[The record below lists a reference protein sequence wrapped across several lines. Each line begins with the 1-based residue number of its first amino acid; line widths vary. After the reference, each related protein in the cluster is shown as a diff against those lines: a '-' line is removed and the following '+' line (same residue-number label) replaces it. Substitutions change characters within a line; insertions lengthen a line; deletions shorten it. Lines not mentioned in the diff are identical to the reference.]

1 MVKKTVAAIV
11 ALIMIIALLPAG
23 VISSYAD
30 DDDHI
35 LKVGTNTI
43 ATESHNYYF
52 IPEESGLYAFITDA
66 YDDTSIIVQQGGSI
80 VESTIIM
87 NGNNKR
93 ALAVVHTTSPGN
105 ECVVEIYYPAG
116 GECTVM
122 KLNSLQDYCNE
133 TIYPGGGPG
142 VAADFDYWG
151 VFTPGASG
159 SYALETDAGFYAAV
173 NICKYADGELTQI
186 NVTKAEGCYT
196 FYAELSQSETY
207 IYNIFGRGS
216 NLKMLIHEGSYTGG
230 NGSSESG
237 NGTSESGIGGD
248 EGGIAPATDFSA
260 IVTGHALMLS
270 SGDVGVIFN
279 VRFNNITNIH
289 LDYIEF
295 FTGKVGKHTV
305 QVWDATI
312 NDNGTFSFICP
323 IGAYRMAD
331 KITPVLHYY
340 KTSDLKNRTITLQQY
355 SVSDYINY
363 VLDHQY
369 MYEAPVIHAA
379 EALADYGYY
388 SQRYLS
394 QYHGYEVG
402 ENGKYEEMLNIRGTS
417 YDAETVRAALTDY
430 SDSPFY
436 FDTFNAVQATY
447 SLNLESDIS
456 IYVYLN
462 VQSGNTRQFQA
473 YTDTGEALEI
483 KQTGEDTYR
492 IKISGIKASSL
503 DENIKFNVYT
513 EDGINVF
520 SGFISPYN
528 YIYRVLEDYGDEP
541 GKEDLCNAVCAL
553 YYYGEALK
561 NISANA

>member
-1 MVKKTVAAIV
+1 MVKKTVAALV

-30 DDDHI
+30 DDDHT

-43 ATESHNYYF
+43 STESDRYYF
-52 IPEESGLYAFITDA
+52 TSDESGLYAFITDA
-66 YDDTSIIVQQGGSI
+66 DVNTSIIVAQGDGS

-87 NGNNKR
+87 NGNTKR
-93 ALAVVHTTSPGN
+93 ALAVVHALPGYV
-105 ECVVEIYYPAG
+105 CVVVINNPAG

-122 KLNSLQDYCNE
+122 KLNSLQDSCYDIIC
-133 TIYPGGGPG
+133 PGDEPD
-142 VAADFDYWG
+142 VVADFDYWG

-159 SYALETDAGFYAAV
+159 SYALETDASFYAAV

-186 NVTKAEGCYT
+186 NETKAEGCYT

-207 IYNIFGRGS
+207 IYNIFGRCS
-216 NLKMLIHEGSYTGG
+216 LLKILIHEGSYTGG
-230 NGSSESG
+230 NGSG

-260 IVTGHALMLS
+260 TVTGHALMLS

-279 VRFNNITNIH
+279 VRFNDQPNIH
-289 LDYIEF
+289 PDYMEF
-295 FTGKVGKHTV
+295 FTGKVGKHIV
-305 QVWDATI
+305 QIWEATQ
-312 NDNGTFSFICP
+312 NDDGTYSFICP
-323 IGAYRMAD
+323 ISAYRMAD
-331 KITPVLHYY
+331 KITPVLHYS
-340 KTSDLKNRTITLQQY
+340 KTSDDEDRTITLQQY

-363 VLDHQY
+363 VLGHQY

-402 ENGKYEEMLNIRGTS
+402 ENGKYEEMLNICGTS
-417 YDAETVRAALTDY
+417 YDAETVRAALIDY
-430 SDSPFY
+430 SGSPFY
-436 FDTFNAVQATY
+436 YNTFNAGQATY

-456 IYVYLN
+456 IYVYFK
-462 VQSGNTRQFQA
+462 VQSGSNRPFGG
-473 YTDTGEALEI
+473 YTNTGEELEI

-503 DENIKFNVYT
+503 GEKITFDVYT
-513 EDGINVF
+513 EDGSSVF
-520 SGFISPYN
+520 SGSISPYH

>member
-30 DDDHI
+30 DDDHT

-43 ATESHNYYF
+43 STESDTYIF
-52 IPEESGLYAFITDA
+52 ISEGSGLYAFITDA
-66 YDDTSIIVQQGGSI
+66 YDDTSIIAQQDGGS

-87 NGNNKR
+87 NGNTKR

-105 ECVVEIYYPAG
+105 EYAVDINNPANG
-116 GECTVM
+116 NCTVI
-122 KLNSLQDYCNE
+122 KLNSLQDYCDE

-159 SYALETDAGFYAAV
+159 SYALETDASFYAAV

-186 NVTKAEGCYT
+186 NETKAEGCYT

-207 IYNIFGRGS
+207 IYNIVGHDSYLRMS
-216 NLKMLIHEGSYTGG
+216 IHEGSYTGG
-230 NGSSESG
+230 NGNG
-237 NGTSESGIGGD
+237 NGSSESGIGGD

-260 IVTGHALMLS
+260 TVTGHALMLS

-279 VRFNNITNIH
+279 VSFNIQAGII
-289 LDYIEF
+289 LDYMEF

-305 QVWDATI
+305 QFSEATQ
-312 NDNGTFSFICP
+312 NDNGTYSFICP

-331 KITPVLHYY
+331 KITPVFHYY
-340 KTSDLKNRTITLQQY
+340 KTSDLEDRTITLQQY
-355 SVSDYINY
+355 SVSDYINF
-363 VLDHQY
+363 VLEHKAI
-369 MYEAPVIHAA
+369 YEDDVVNAVK
-379 EALADYGYY
+379 ALADYGYY

-402 ENGKYEEMLNIRGTS
+402 ENGKYEEMLNICGTS

-430 SDSPFY
+430 SDSPFLHN
-436 FDTFNAVQATY
+436 TFNAEPATY

-456 IYVYLN
+456 IYVYFN

-513 EDGINVF
+513 ENGINVF
-520 SGFISPYN
+520 SGFISPYH
-528 YIYRVLEDYGDEP
+528 YICRVLEDYGDEP